1 MRRKSNVRCLLCGSA
16 IAGDREPRICEEC
29 EKKHEL
35 VFELDPLAGHEDV
48 IPGKLYLGRVKRV
61 HELGYFIALNQN
73 VVGLLRRRDARAEHV
88 PGAEVVV
95 KVARVRGERVDLL
108 PRESDGDYT
117 IVPLRK
123 PLPLWKIGSIT
134 ASELGAAVRVRG
146 IVAKVQRTSGPTVF
160 TVYDETGAIE
170 CTAFA
175 AGERAYP
182 GIDRSDVVEVR
193 GEVVFRLDRL
203 QVEVKHM
210 EKLYGAEQSSV
221 RAEIDREIDRKAEPA
236 ETKPL
241 VATPVL
247 EALYPSMR
255 ELAKQL
261 RRAVLT
267 GVPIYLRHHAD
278 ADGFIAGVAIE
289 RALLPLLRSNSP
301 DREAEWHLFKRL
313 PSRAPFYE
321 MEDVVRDLQY
331 SLEDA
336 ERFGTPMP
344 IVLVLDNGSTWE
356 DLPAMRKLRVYGARI
371 MVVDHHYPGELKDG
385 RAEVDEVAEIHINP
399 YMAGGDYSLTAG
411 CLGVEIARMINPEEG
426 ERMRHLPGIAC
437 VADRVKGEA
446 AESYMR
452 LAEERGYTMERMELI
467 AECIDYEAFHLRFMD
482 GRGVI
487 EDLLGLGRLD
497 RQAELIDILWEEA
510 RHAREVQLK
519 AALENLRRAELANG
533 LLLCTL
539 DLEKYTHR
547 FSYPPAGKT
556 TGMVHDAVASR
567 RGSEKTITIGYGP
580 DFAVLR
586 ATEDV
591 GERYGL
597 NLNTLVAELA
607 EELPG
612 AGVTGGGHE
621 VAGSIKFVAGYRRQV
636 LERLAEKLARLGA

>member
-1 MRRKSNVRCLLCGSA
+1 MTQQGNRCLLCGSVLA
-16 IAGDREPRICEEC
+16 RDTEPRVCQEC
-29 EKKHEL
+29 EKKHQI
-35 VFELDPLAGHEDV
+35 VFELDPLAGHEDI
-48 IPGKLYLGRVKRV
+48 IPGKLYAGRVKRV
-61 HELGYFIALNQN
+61 HDIGYFIALNPG
-73 VVGLLRRRDARAEHV
+73 VVGLLRKRDARGEHA
-88 PGAEVVV
+88 PGEEVVV
-95 KVARVRGERVDLL
+95 KVARVRGDRVDLL
-108 PRESDGDYT
+108 PWESDGDYT
-117 IVPLRK
+117 LVPLRK
-123 PLPLWKIGSIT
+123 HIPLWKIGRISVN
-134 ASELGAAVRVRG
+134 ELGSAVRIRG

-175 AGERAYP
+175 SGERAYP

-203 QVEVKHM
+203 QVEVRHM
-210 EKLYGAEQSSV
+210 EKLYGAEQRAV
-221 RAEIDREIDRKAEPA
+221 REEIDREIDRKAEPLRP
-236 ETKPL
+236 EPL
-241 VATPVL
+241 VRDPVL
-247 EALYPSMR
+247 EALYPGML

-267 GVPIYLRHHAD
+267 GVPVFIRHHAD

-289 RALLPLLRSNSP
+289 RALLPLMRTSSP

-344 IVLVLDNGSTWE
+344 LVLVVDNGSTAE

-371 MVVDHHYPGELKDG
+371 MVVDHHYPGELRDG
-385 RAEVDEVAEIHINP
+385 RALVDDVAEIHVNP
-399 YMAGGDYSLTAG
+399 YLAGGDYSLTAG
-411 CLGVEIARMINPEEG
+411 CLGVEIARMVNPEAG
-426 ERMRHLPGIAC
+426 ERMSHLPGIAC
-437 VADRVKGEA
+437 VADRVKGETP
-446 AESYMR
+446 ERYIR
-452 LAEERGYTMERMELI
+452 IAEERGYTRERMEVI

-497 RQAELIDILWEEA
+497 RQAELIEIIWEEA
-510 RHAREVQLK
+510 RRAREVQLR

-533 LLLCTL
+533 LLLCTI

-556 TGMVHDAVASR
+556 TGMVHDAVASE
-567 RGSEKTITIGYGP
+567 RGGERTVTIGYGP

-591 GERYGL
+591 GRRYRM

-621 VAGSIKFVAGYRRQV
+621 VAGSIKFVEGYRRQV
-636 LERLAEKLARLGA
+636 LERLAEKLARLEA

>member
-1 MRRKSNVRCLLCGSA
+1 MREGNGRCLLCGSA
-16 IAGDREPRICEEC
+16 IAQDREPRVCEDC
-29 EKKHEL
+29 EKKHEI
-35 VFELDPLAGHEDV
+35 VFELDPLAGHEDL

-61 HELGYFIALNQN
+61 HEIGYFIALNQG
-73 VVGLLRRRDARAEHV
+73 VVGLLRRRDARAEHM
-88 PGAEVVV
+88 PGEEVVV
-95 KVARVRGERVDLL
+95 KVTRVRGERVDLL
-108 PRESDGDYT
+108 PWESDGNYT
-117 IVPLRK
+117 LVPLRK
-123 PLPLWKIGSIT
+123 PLPLWKIGRIT
-134 ASELGAAVRVRG
+134 MNELGVAVRLRG

-175 AGERAYP
+175 SGERAYP
-182 GIDRSDVVEVR
+182 SIDRSDVVEVR

-203 QVEVKHM
+203 QVEVRHM
-210 EKLYGAEQSSV
+210 EKLYGAELSAV
-221 RAEIDREIDRKAEPA
+221 RAEIDRAIERKAEPA
-236 ETKPL
+236 KPEPL
-241 VATPVL
+241 VSTPVL
-247 EALYPSMR
+247 EALYPRML

-261 RRAVLT
+261 RKAVLT

-289 RALLPLLRSNSP
+289 RALLPLMRSSSP

-344 IVLVLDNGSTWE
+344 LVLVLDNGSTIE

-371 MVVDHHYPGELKDG
+371 MVVDHHYPGELREGK
-385 RAEVDEVAEIHINP
+385 AEVDEVAEIHINP
-399 YMAGGDYSLTAG
+399 YLAGGDYSLTAG
-411 CLGVEIARMINPEEG
+411 CLGVELARMINPEEG

-437 VADRVKGEA
+437 VADRVKGET
-446 AESYMR
+446 AERYIS
-452 LAEERGYTMERMELI
+452 LAEERGYTKERMELI

-482 GRGVI
+482 GRGVV

-497 RQAELIDILWEEA
+497 RQAELVDILWQEA
-510 RHAREVQLK
+510 KRARDVQLR
-519 AALENLRRAELANG
+519 AALENLRRAELRNG
-533 LLLCTL
+533 LVLCTI
-539 DLEKYTHR
+539 DLERYTHR

-556 TGMVHDAVASR
+556 TGMVHDAVASE
-567 RGSEKTITIGYGP
+567 RGGERTVTIGYGP

-591 GERYGL
+591 AREYGL

-621 VAGSIKFVAGYRRQV
+621 VAGSIKFVPGYRRQV